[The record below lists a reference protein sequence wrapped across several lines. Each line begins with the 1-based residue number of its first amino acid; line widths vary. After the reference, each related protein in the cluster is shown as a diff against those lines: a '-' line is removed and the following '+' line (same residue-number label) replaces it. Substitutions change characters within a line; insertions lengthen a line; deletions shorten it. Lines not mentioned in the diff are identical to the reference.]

1 MKEIRTCI
9 VCKRKKNKHELIR
22 IVSENRKPVIDTN
35 FKINAR
41 GIYICNDKECLN
53 KLLKHK
59 NLGKI
64 IKIDINEKDLIDL
77 IEKLGENQIGKN

>member
-9 VCKRKKNKHELIR
+9 VCKSKKNKHEFIR
-22 IVSENRKPVIDTN
+22 IVSEDKKPVIDTN

-53 KLLKHK
+53 KLQKYK
-59 NLGKI
+59 NLAKI